1 MMAVL
6 MLAMTGCKGG
16 QMREELHRVDSLN
29 QNEIPLDTVTTMQDV
44 VDYYDTWGS
53 AEEKLLAHYL
63 LGCVFRD
70 QNNVPMALRCYRDA
84 VGYADTTAA
93 DCNFRRLSRVYGQM
107 AELFHR
113 QRAPRLELE
122 AEWKAV
128 DYAWRAKD
136 TLSALIFY
144 GYLEGPY
151 HMLNKMDSALYY
163 NRDALYLLKK
173 HGYPNYAAGLQPMN
187 IDILLRQNNYQ
198 KAKEAIDEYES
209 LSGFFDK
216 DGNIVKGKDSYYAWK
231 GMYYEGID
239 KQDSAEYYYRKTLS
253 NCNSINGK
261 EMAYKGLLSLYHR
274 LGKSDSIAKYSV
286 LCCQANDSASFAHS
300 ADEITRTQALYNY
313 EEHERIAAKKTKEAA
328 DNRNVI
334 IALLI
339 AIIISAYLIYR
350 YIKRQQRIR
359 KEELMVANAEYSSL
373 LSQYHQAQQDLH
385 LSKENQEQFREEK
398 AKEIQNLRQKLALYQ
413 DAPLIVEHWQA
424 EVAILNSPVV
434 AELHRLARRALK
446 PSQLQ
451 WKELRDFIE
460 QELPAFYNRIND
472 SKVCLSPQ
480 ETLISILIRLQF
492 SQGEQAALF
501 DVSKQ
506 RINNIKSNINR
517 KLFKESGAM
526 TLEANIMSL

>member
-1 MMAVL
+1 MAVL
-6 MLAMTGCKGG
+6 MLTMTGCTRQ
-16 QMREELHRVDSLN
+16 QMQAELHRVDSLN

-44 VDYYDTWGS
+44 VDYFDTWGS
-53 AEEKLLAHYL
+53 AREKMLAHYL

-70 QNNVPMALRCYRDA
+70 RNDVPMALRCYRDA
-84 VGYADTTAA
+84 VGYADTTAT
-93 DCNFRRLSRVYGQM
+93 DCDFYRLCRIYGQM
-107 AELFHR
+107 AELFNR

-151 HMLNKMDSALYY
+151 HMLNNMDSALYY
-163 NRDALYLLKK
+163 NQDALYLLKK

-198 KAKEAIDEYES
+198 KAKEAIDEYER
-209 LSGFFDK
+209 LSELFDK
-216 DGNIVKGKDSYYAWK
+216 EGNIIRGKESYYAWK

-253 NCNSINGK
+253 NCISLNGK
-261 EMAYKGLLSLYHR
+261 EMAYKGLLSLYR
-274 LGKSDSIAKYSV
+274 RSGRSDSVSKYSE
-286 LCCQANDSASFAHS
+286 LYCQTNDSASFAHS
-300 ADEITRTQALYNY
+300 ADEIVRTQALYNY

-328 DNRNVI
+328 HSRNVI

-339 AIIISAYLIYR
+339 AIIISVYLIYR
-350 YIKRQQRIR
+350 YIKRQQQIR

-385 LSKENQEQFREEK
+385 LSKDNMEQFREEK
-398 AKEIQNLRQKLALYQ
+398 TKEIQTLCQKLALYQ
-413 DAPLIVEHWQA
+413 DAPQMVEHWQA
-424 EVAILNSPVV
+424 EVTMLNSPIV

-460 QELPAFYNRIND
+460 QELPAFYSQINA

-517 KLFKESGAM
+517 KLFNKTGAM
-526 TLEANIMSL
+526 TLETNIMSL